1 MWGRSKACST
11 LVEEISAPRGER
23 VDRGPGD
30 EIGGRNLTPGVSG
43 DTATDKAATFSG
55 ILGNGAALGLLEGAL
70 ASGEVSHAYLFYGP
84 PGVGK
89 RTVARRFGAV
99 LVAGGDAGAEE
110 RARRGLHPDLSEVEP
125 EGAFTTIGQVRE
137 VVRLAASRPFEGA
150 RRFFILQADTLNVQ
164 AANALLKTLEEPEGE
179 TVFVLLAASRE
190 GVLPTILS
198 RAQAVHFNPVPQGIV
213 ARFLA
218 ERGVEGGVAA
228 APPSLK
234 PGLAAALGRGSVGLS
249 LRYAEEPELKELRD
263 AVFEAG
269 FSLSGDFE
277 ERSRAAG
284 EIAARA
290 EAVGAARE
298 ASFLEGVEDSDRRSK
313 EGAKRAGRAARDGA
327 VREALELLALA
338 YRDAAAIVAGAP
350 ELVANAD
357 RVEEI
362 RRRVEEH
369 PGADWAGAALALGEA
384 HAALAYNVS
393 PEAILEV
400 VLSRIR
406 QRILAPSPGSST
418 SASPAGPPRGS
429 ATPGSSTSGS
439 ATG

>member
-1 MWGRSKACST
+1 M
-11 LVEEISAPRGER
+11 IS
-23 VDRGPGD
+23 
-30 EIGGRNLTPGVSG
+30 GRNLLA
-43 DTATDKAATFSG
+43 DRAATFSG
-55 ILGNGAALGLLEGAL
+55 IVGNEAALGLLERAL
-70 ASGEVSHAYLFYGP
+70 ESGEISHAYLLYGP

-89 RTVARRFGAV
+89 RTAARRLGSA

-179 TVFVLLAASRE
+179 TVFALLAASRE

-198 RAQAVHFNPVPQGIV
+198 RAQAVRFNPVPQRTV
-213 ARFLA
+213 AKLLA
-218 ERGVEGGVAA
+218 DRGAA
-228 APPSLK
+228 EPE
-234 PGLAAALGRGSVGLS
+234 LAAALGRGSVGLS
-249 LRYAEEPELKELRD
+249 LRYAGEPELRELRD

-269 FSLSGDFE
+269 FSLSQDFE
-277 ERSRAAG
+277 ERSRTVGKITAQ
-284 EIAARA
+284 A

-298 ASFLEGVEDSDRRSK
+298 ASFLEEIEEPDRRAR

-338 YRDAAAIVAGAP
+338 YRDAAAVGAGAP
-350 ELVANAD
+350 EIVANVD

-362 RRRVEEH
+362 RRKVEEH
-369 PGADWAGAALALGEA
+369 PEADWAGAALVLGEA
-384 HAALAYNVS
+384 RAALAYNVS

-400 VLSRIR
+400 ALSRIR
-406 QRILAPSPGSST
+406 RRILTPSPGSST
-418 SASPAGPPRGS
+418 SVSRAGARRGS
-429 ATPGSSTSGS
+429 ATPGS
-439 ATG
+439 

>member
-1 MWGRSKACST
+1 MAE
-11 LVEEISAPRGER
+11 LE
-23 VDRGPGD
+23 
-30 EIGGRNLTPGVSG
+30 
-43 DTATDKAATFSG
+43 TFAG
-55 ILGNGAALGLLEGAL
+55 IVGNEAALRLLERAL
-70 ASGEVSHAYLFYGP
+70 ESGEVAHAYLFYGP

-89 RTVARRFGAV
+89 RTVARRFGAA
-99 LVAGGDAGAEE
+99 LVAGGAAED
-110 RARRGLHPDLSEVEP
+110 RARRGLHPDLSVVQP

-150 RRFFILQADTLNVQ
+150 RRVFILEADTFNVQ

-179 TVFVLLAASRE
+179 VVFVLLAASRE
-190 GVLPTILS
+190 GVLPTIVS
-198 RAQAVHFNPVPQGIV
+198 RAQAVRFNPVPTKVV
-213 ARFLA
+213 AEFLGG
-218 ERGVEGGVAA
+218 RGVAQ
-228 APPSLK
+228 

-249 LRYAEEPELKELRD
+249 LRYAQERELKELRE

-277 ERSRAAG
+277 EQSRAAG
-284 EIAARA
+284 EITARA

-298 ASFLEGVEDSDRRSK
+298 AAFLEEFDEGGVATEASGTDAIPPSKPDRRAR

-338 YRDAAAIVAGAP
+338 YRDAAAIEAGTP
-350 ELVANAD
+350 ELVANVD
-357 RVEEI
+357 KIEEL
-362 RRRVEEH
+362 RRSVEEH

-384 HAALAYNVS
+384 RAALAYNVS

-400 VLSRIR
+400 TLSRTR
-406 QRILAPSPGSST
+406 RRILEPSPGSRT
-418 SASPAGPPRGS
+418 SASPAGARRGS
-429 ATPGSSTSGS
+429 ATPGTSTSGS